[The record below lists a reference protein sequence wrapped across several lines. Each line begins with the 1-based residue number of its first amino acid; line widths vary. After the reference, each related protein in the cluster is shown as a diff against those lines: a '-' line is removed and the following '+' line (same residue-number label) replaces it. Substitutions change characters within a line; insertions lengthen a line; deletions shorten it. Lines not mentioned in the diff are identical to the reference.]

1 VPLVAAG
8 GLYLVRADTIRV
20 LPTIAYVGAL
30 VTLTGSHVITV
41 VWGSTFLLV
50 VAAISCFALGGRLGV
65 SRRRLSGIVALS
77 AASVGVNLW
86 WLLPAFVYRH
96 HVLINTHSSALQPL
110 GGGSQNRAAEIFDP
124 LRSNNLGPP
133 PILAISPTNAK
144 VPVVAALWALLA
156 LGFGWRTLGSVWRR
170 VALGLMGVAVVLL
183 ALVMFHQPWLV
194 VPSLWRNVQ
203 FVIRLQTYITLA
215 VMGLVVIGALAMR
228 TIGSATIRRALTL
241 GLVAVG
247 ALTGYQAYKQV
258 WTLPSVLPSR
268 GAVFANEHAPPP
280 SWYAEDDYADVAQ
293 PVVSTT
299 LGVVP
304 GLTESNGQ
312 LSLPLAGPPR
322 SSYAFRYI
330 SPKPGTVWTNI
341 LGGPRL
347 VNISGGKAVGR
358 TSTNWMIV
366 ALPGPAGK
374 PSKLVF
380 SGAHPWP
387 VKLGIAGSV
396 VSVLGLGIAL
406 IWLGV
411 NGMRRRRR
419 GTLDSPSR

>member
-1 VPLVAAG
+1 
-8 GLYLVRADTIRV
+8 
-20 LPTIAYVGAL
+20 
-30 VTLTGSHVITV
+30 
-41 VWGSTFLLV
+41 
-50 VAAISCFALGGRLGV
+50 
-65 SRRRLSGIVALS
+65 
-77 AASVGVNLW
+77 
-86 WLLPAFVYRH
+86 
-96 HVLINTHSSALQPL
+96 
-110 GGGSQNRAAEIFDP
+110 
-124 LRSNNLGPP
+124 
-133 PILAISPTNAK
+133 
-144 VPVVAALWALLA
+144 
-156 LGFGWRTLGSVWRR
+156 
-170 VALGLMGVAVVLL
+170 
-183 ALVMFHQPWLV
+183 
-194 VPSLWRNVQ
+194 VQ
-203 FVIRLQTYITLA
+203 FTIRLQTYITLA

-228 TIGSATIRRALTL
+228 SIRAAGTRRALTL
-241 GLVAVG
+241 SLVAVG
-247 ALTGYQAYKQV
+247 ALTGYQAYRQV

-268 GAVFANEHAPPP
+268 SAVFANEHTPPP
-280 SWYAEDDYADVAQ
+280 SWYASDDYADVSQ

-322 SSYAFRYI
+322 SSYAFRYV
-330 SPKPGTVWTNI
+330 SPQPGTIWTDV
-341 LGGPRL
+341 LGGPHL
-347 VNISGGKAVGR
+347 VNISGGQAVGR
-358 TSTNWMIV
+358 TSTNWMV
-366 ALPGPAGK
+366 VRLPGPAGK